1 MSLMKRHFSEKLIKK
16 YFFNNKYIPVKFSIF
31 YLLSAIIGIASI
43 NKLFIIYSENNEK
56 NFETHLSFN
65 FIFLFLLFTVIILF
79 LILNHMQKVILKIDK
94 SYKDLKEQDK
104 ERLMPYEFA
113 LNNSVDGIYW
123 FTIDAK
129 IVYLNDAA
137 CKMLGYDKEELLGK
151 YLEVMDPNFNRLTA
165 IEVMYKIRNTQNWI
179 LETTQKKKDGEIF
192 PVEVSGHGFTYGGQ
206 EYICAFGRDLSQRQ
220 EINKKITNINLE
232 LQKSLDEKE
241 ILLKEIHH
249 RVKNNMEIIS
259 SLLAMQLRRAEDD
272 EVKYILKQ
280 SKSRINTMALVH
292 EFLYLGENL
301 AYINLQDYIK
311 KLVQDIKEL
320 YISQNTQLEVDLHID
335 KIIFSTNRC
344 IQIGMV
350 LHELCVNALKYAF
363 KEDRENLLCIH
374 MKKIDD
380 KIHVKIRDN
389 GEGLEDVN
397 CLYKSDS
404 IGMQLIHSIVEDQ
417 LDATIEFKNNNGLEC
432 NIIFSKDEEE

>member
-16 YFFNNKYIPVKFSIF
+16 YFLNNKYIPVKFSIF

-56 NFETHLSFN
+56 SLETHLSFN
-65 FIFLFLLFTVIILF
+65 FIFLFLIFTVIVLF
-79 LILNHMQKVILKIDK
+79 VILNHMQKVISKIDK

-137 CKMLGYDKEELLGK
+137 CKMLGYEKEELLGK
-151 YLEVMDPNFNRLTA
+151 YLEVMDTNFNRLTA

-179 LETTQKKKDGEIF
+179 LETTQRRKNGEIF

-272 EVKYILKQ
+272 EVRNILKQ

-311 KLVQDIKEL
+311 KLIEDIKEL

-363 KEDRENLLCIH
+363 KENRENLLCIH
-374 MKKIDD
+374 MKRIDD

-389 GEGLEDVN
+389 GEGLEDIN

-432 NIIFSKDEEE
+432 NIIFSENEEE

>member
-1 MSLMKRHFSEKLIKK
+1 MSSMKKH
-16 YFFNNKYIPVKFSIF
+16 FFNNNNIPMKFSIF
-31 YLLSAIIGIASI
+31 YLITGIICILSVDRFFNIYFTYNQTNKNTSI
-43 NKLFIIYSENNEK
+43 TFD
-56 NFETHLSFN
+56 
-65 FIFLFLLFTVIILF
+65 FLILF
-79 LILNHMQKVILKIDK
+79 LIFSLLIFFFILNHMQKVITRIDK
-94 SYKDLKEQDK
+94 SYKELKDKDK
-104 ERLMPYEFA
+104 ERLLPYEFA

-123 FTIDAK
+123 FTIEAK

-137 CKMLGYDKEELLGK
+137 CNMLGYKKEELLGK
-151 YLEVMDPNFNRLTA
+151 YLESMDTNFNRKTA
-165 IEVMYKIRNTQNWI
+165 IEVMYKIRNTPNWI
-179 LETTQKKKDGEIF
+179 LETTQTKKNGKVF
-192 PVEVSGHGFTYGGQ
+192 PVEVSGHGFSYGGQ
-206 EYICAFGRDLSQRQ
+206 DYICAFGRDLTQRQ
-220 EINKKITNINLE
+220 ETNKKIKNINLE

-259 SLLAMQLRRAEDD
+259 SLLAMQLRRATD
-272 EVKYILKQ
+272 EEVRYILKQ

-311 KLVQDIKEL
+311 KLVEDIKEL
-320 YISQNTQLEVDLHID
+320 YISQNTKLDVDLHID
-335 KIIFSTNRC
+335 KLIFSTNRC

-374 MKKIDD
+374 MKKVND

-397 CLYKSDS
+397 SLYKSDS

-432 NIIFSKDEEE
+432 NIIFSKDEEEL

>member
-311 KLVQDIKEL
+311 KLIEDIKEL

-374 MKKIDD
+374 MKKVDD

-417 LDATIEFKNNNGLEC
+417 LDATIEFKNNSGLEC
-432 NIIFSKDEEE
+432 NIVFSKDEEE

>member
-1 MSLMKRHFSEKLIKK
+1 MSLRKQH
-16 YFFNNKYIPVKFSIF
+16 FFNSKNLPTKFSIF
-31 YLLSAIIGIASI
+31 YFIVGIIGIIVLDRFLNIYFIYNNVENSFI
-43 NKLFIIYSENNEK
+43 NFKL
-56 NFETHLSFN
+56 L
-65 FIFLFLLFTVIILF
+65 FLFLLFTIIILF
-79 LILNHMQKVILKIDK
+79 LILHHMQKVITKIDK
-94 SYKDLKEQDK
+94 SYKDLKIKDK

-113 LNNSVDGIYW
+113 LNNSVDAIYW
-123 FTIDAK
+123 FTLDAK
-129 IVYLNDAA
+129 FVYVNDAA
-137 CKMLGYDKEELLGK
+137 CRMLGYTKEELIGQP
-151 YLEVMDPNFNRLTA
+151 LEKIEPNFNRQTA
-165 IEVMYKIRNTQNWI
+165 IEAMNYIQNSPNYF
-179 LETTQKKKDGEIF
+179 LETTQIKKNGEVF
-192 PVEVSGHGFTYGGQ
+192 PVEVSGHGFEYMNNK
-206 EYICAFGRDLSQRQ
+206 YICAFGRDTTIRM
-220 EINKKITNINLE
+220 EYRNKITNINLE

-259 SLLAMQLRRAEDD
+259 SLLAMQLRRAKDD

-311 KLVQDIKEL
+311 RLVQDIKEL
-320 YISQNTQLEVDLHID
+320 YISQNTKLTVDLHID
-335 KIIFSTNRC
+335 KLIFSTNRC

-350 LHELCVNALKYAF
+350 IHELCVNALKYAF

-374 MKKIDD
+374 MKKIGD

-389 GEGLEDVN
+389 GEGLKDIN
-397 CLYKSDS
+397 CLYKSES

-417 LDATIEFKNNNGLEC
+417 LDAIIEFRNNNGLEC

>member
-1 MSLMKRHFSEKLIKK
+1 MSSMKKH
-16 YFFNNKYIPVKFSIF
+16 FFNNKHIPVKFSIF
-31 YLLSAIIGIASI
+31 YLITGIIGIISI
-43 NKLFIIYSENNEK
+43 DRFFNIYFTYGQTDNN
-56 NFETHLSFN
+56 SAFN
-65 FIFLFLLFTVIILF
+65 FLFLFLLFSVLILF
-79 LILNHMQKVILKIDK
+79 VILNHMQKVISRIDK

-104 ERLMPYEFA
+104 ERLLPYEFA
-113 LNNSVDGIYW
+113 LNNSFDQIFW
-123 FTIDAK
+123 FTTDAK

-137 CKMLGYDKEELLGK
+137 CKMLGYEKEELLGK
-151 YLEVMDPNFNRLTA
+151 YLEVVDPNFNRQTA
-165 IEVMYKIRNTQNWI
+165 IEIMHKIRNTENWI
-179 LETTQKKKDGEIF
+179 LETTQRKKNGEIF
-192 PVEVSGHGFTYGGQ
+192 PAEVSGHGFIHRGQ
-206 EYICAFGRDLSQRQ
+206 EYTCTFSKDISQRQ
-220 EINKKITNINLE
+220 EINKKITTMNLE

-259 SLLAMQLRRAEDD
+259 SLLAMQLRRAKDD

-311 KLVQDIKEL
+311 RLVQDIKEL
-320 YISQNTQLEVDLHID
+320 YISQNTKLNVDLHID
-335 KIIFSTNRC
+335 KLIFSTNRC

-350 LHELCVNALKYAF
+350 IHELCVNALKYAF
-363 KEDRENLLCIH
+363 KENRDNLLCIH
-374 MKKIDD
+374 IKKLED

-389 GEGLEDVN
+389 GEGLKDIN
-397 CLYKSDS
+397 CLYKSES

-417 LDATIEFKNNNGLEC
+417 LDANIEFKNNNGLEC
-432 NIIFSKDEEE
+432 NIVFSKDEEE

>member
-1 MSLMKRHFSEKLIKK
+1 MSSMKKH
-16 YFFNNKYIPVKFSIF
+16 FFNDNNIPVKFSIF
-31 YLLSAIIGIASI
+31 YLITGIIGIISVDKFFNIYFTYNQTNKNTSI
-43 NKLFIIYSENNEK
+43 
-56 NFETHLSFN
+56 SFD
-65 FIFLFLLFTVIILF
+65 FLILFLIFSVLVFF
-79 LILNHMQKVILKIDK
+79 LILNHMQKVITRIDK
-94 SYKDLKEQDK
+94 SYKELKDKDK

-123 FTIDAK
+123 FTIEAK

-137 CKMLGYDKEELLGK
+137 CNMLGYKKEELLGK
-151 YLEVMDPNFNRLTA
+151 YLEVMDTNFNRQTA
-165 IEVMYKIRNTQNWI
+165 IDVMYKIRNTKNWI
-179 LETTQKKKDGEIF
+179 LETTQRRKNGEVF
-192 PVEVSGHGFTYGGQ
+192 PVEVSGHGFTYAGQ
-206 EYICAFGRDLSQRQ
+206 EYICAFGRDLTQRQ
-220 EINKKITNINLE
+220 ETNKKITNINLE

-259 SLLAMQLRRAEDD
+259 SLLAMQLRRAKDD
-272 EVKYILKQ
+272 EVRYILKQ

-311 KLVQDIKEL
+311 KLVEDIKEL
-320 YISQNTQLEVDLHID
+320 YISQNTNLEVDLHID
-335 KIIFSTNRC
+335 KLIFSTNRC

-389 GEGLEDVN
+389 GEGLEDVT

-432 NIIFSKDEEE
+432 NIIFSKDEEEL

>member
-1 MSLMKRHFSEKLIKK
+1 MSLMKRHF
-16 YFFNNKYIPVKFSIF
+16 FNNNNIPVKFSIF
-31 YLLSAIIGIASI
+31 YLITGIIGIISI
-43 NKLFIIYSENNEK
+43 DKFFNIYFIYNQTNKNTSITFDFLI
-56 NFETHLSFN
+56 
-65 FIFLFLLFTVIILF
+65 LFLIFSLLVFF
-79 LILNHMQKVILKIDK
+79 LILNHMQKVITKIDK
-94 SYKDLKEQDK
+94 SYKELKDKDK
-104 ERLMPYEFA
+104 ERLLPYEFA

-137 CKMLGYDKEELLGK
+137 CDMLGYKKEELLGK
-151 YLEVMDPNFNRLTA
+151 YLESMDTNFNRQTA
-165 IEVMYKIRNTQNWI
+165 IDVMYKIRNTPNWI
-179 LETTQKKKDGEIF
+179 LETTQTRKNGEIF
-192 PVEVSGHGFTYGGQ
+192 PVEVSGHGFSYGGQ
-206 EYICAFGRDLSQRQ
+206 EYICAFGRDLTQRQ
-220 EINKKITNINLE
+220 ETNKKITNINLE

-259 SLLAMQLRRAEDD
+259 SLLAMQLRRATD
-272 EVKYILKQ
+272 EEVRYILKQ

-311 KLVQDIKEL
+311 KLVEDIKEL
-320 YISQNTQLEVDLHID
+320 YISQNTKLDVDLHID
-335 KIIFSTNRC
+335 KLIFSTNRC

-374 MKKIDD
+374 MNKIDD

-389 GEGLEDVN
+389 GEGLEDVTS
-397 CLYKSDS
+397 LYKSDS

-432 NIIFSKDEEE
+432 NIIFSKDEEEL

>member
-1 MSLMKRHFSEKLIKK
+1 MSSMKKH
-16 YFFNNKYIPVKFSIF
+16 FFNNNNIPVKFSIF
-31 YLLSAIIGIASI
+31 YLITGIIGIISVDKFFNIYFTYNQTNKNTSI
-43 NKLFIIYSENNEK
+43 TFDFLI
-56 NFETHLSFN
+56 
-65 FIFLFLLFTVIILF
+65 LFLIFSVLVFF
-79 LILNHMQKVILKIDK
+79 LILNHMQKVITKIDK
-94 SYKDLKEQDK
+94 SYKDLKDKDK

-137 CKMLGYDKEELLGK
+137 CNMLGYKKEELLGK
-151 YLEVMDPNFNRLTA
+151 YLEVMDTNFNRQTA
-165 IEVMYKIRNTQNWI
+165 IDVMHKIKNTKNWI
-179 LETTQKKKDGEIF
+179 LETTQRRKNGELF
-192 PVEVSGHGFTYGGQ
+192 PVEVSGHGFTYAGQ
-206 EYICAFGRDLSQRQ
+206 EYICAFGRDLTQRQ
-220 EINKKITNINLE
+220 ETNKKITNINLE

-259 SLLAMQLRRAEDD
+259 SLLAMQLRRAKDD
-272 EVKYILKQ
+272 EVRYILKQ

-311 KLVQDIKEL
+311 KLVEDIKEL
-320 YISQNTQLEVDLHID
+320 YISQNTKLEVDLHID
-335 KIIFSTNRC
+335 KLIFSTNRC

-389 GEGLEDVN
+389 GEGLEDVTS
-397 CLYKSDS
+397 LYKSDS

-417 LDATIEFKNNNGLEC
+417 LDATIEFRNNNGLEC
-432 NIIFSKDEEE
+432 NIIFSKDEDEL

>member
-1 MSLMKRHFSEKLIKK
+1 MSSMKKH
-16 YFFNNKYIPVKFSIF
+16 FFNNNHIPTKFSIF
-31 YLLSAIIGIASI
+31 YLVSGIIGIISLD
-43 NKLFIIYSENNEK
+43 KLFTIYFANNQNSSEISL
-56 NFETHLSFN
+56 TFN
-65 FIFLFLLFTVIILF
+65 FMFSFLVLTVLVLFF
-79 LILNHMQKVILKIDK
+79 ILNHMQKVISRIDK
-94 SYKDLKEQDK
+94 SYNDLKDKDK

-113 LNNSVDGIYW
+113 LDNSVDGIYW

-129 IVYLNDAA
+129 IVYINNAA
-137 CKMLGYDKEELLGK
+137 CSMLGYEKEELLGK
-151 YLEVMDPNFNRLTA
+151 NLEFMDTNFNRITA
-165 IEVMYKIRNTQNWI
+165 IKVMHKIRNSQNWI
-179 LETTQKKKDGEIF
+179 LETSQRKKNGEIF
-192 PVEVSGHGFTYGGQ
+192 PVEVSGHGFSYAGQ
-206 EYICAFGRDLSQRQ
+206 EYICAFGRDISQRQ
-220 EINKKITNINLE
+220 EINKKITNINQE

-259 SLLAMQLRRAEDD
+259 SLLAMQLRRAKDD
-272 EVKYILKQ
+272 EVKHILKQ

-311 KLVQDIKEL
+311 KLVEDIKEL
-320 YISQNTQLEVDLHID
+320 YISQNTKLDIDLDID
-335 KIIFSTNRC
+335 KLIFSTNRC

-363 KEDRENLLCIH
+363 KEDRENLLSIH
-374 MKKIDD
+374 MNKIND
-380 KIHVKIRDN
+380 KIHVKVKDN
-389 GEGLEDVN
+389 GEGLTDIN
-397 CLYKSDS
+397 YLYKNDS

-432 NIIFSKDEEE
+432 NIIFSKDEEEL

>member
-1 MSLMKRHFSEKLIKK
+1 MSSMKKH
-16 YFFNNKYIPVKFSIF
+16 FFNNNNIPVKFSIF
-31 YLLSAIIGIASI
+31 YLITGIIGIISVDKFFNIYFTYNKTDKSTSI
-43 NKLFIIYSENNEK
+43 TFDFLI
-56 NFETHLSFN
+56 
-65 FIFLFLLFTVIILF
+65 LFLIFSVLVFF
-79 LILNHMQKVILKIDK
+79 LILNHMQKVITKIDK
-94 SYKDLKEQDK
+94 SYKDLKDKDK

-137 CKMLGYDKEELLGK
+137 CNMLGYKKEELLGK
-151 YLEVMDPNFNRLTA
+151 YLEVMDTNFNRKTA
-165 IEVMYKIRNTQNWI
+165 KDVMYKIRNTKNWI
-179 LETTQKKKDGEIF
+179 LETTQRRKNGEIF
-192 PVEVSGHGFTYGGQ
+192 PVEVSGHGFSYAGQ
-206 EYICAFGRDLSQRQ
+206 EYICAFGRDLTQRQ

-259 SLLAMQLRRAEDD
+259 SLLSMQLRRAKDD

-311 KLVQDIKEL
+311 KLVEDIKEL
-320 YISQNTQLEVDLHID
+320 YISQNTKLKVDLHID
-335 KIIFSTNRC
+335 KLIFSTNRC

-363 KEDRENLLCIH
+363 KEDRDNLLCIH
-374 MKKIDD
+374 MKKFDD

-389 GEGLEDVN
+389 GEEKVDVN

-432 NIIFSKDEEE
+432 NIIFSKDEEEL

>member
-1 MSLMKRHFSEKLIKK
+1 MGSMKKH
-16 YFFNNKYIPVKFSIF
+16 FFNNKNIPAKFSVF
-31 YLLSAIIGIASI
+31 YLITGIVGIICIDRFFSI
-43 NKLFIIYSENNEK
+43 YFAYNKTIEEGSL
-56 NFETHLSFN
+56 TFN
-65 FIFLFLLFTVIILF
+65 FLFLFLVFTVVVLF
-79 LILNHMQKVILKIDK
+79 LILNHMQKVISRIDK
-94 SYKDLKEQDK
+94 SYKELKDKDK

-113 LNNSVDGIYW
+113 LNNSVDAIYW
-123 FTIDAK
+123 YTIDAK

-137 CKMLGYDKEELLGK
+137 CKMLGYEKEELLGK
-151 YLEVMDPNFNRLTA
+151 YLEVMDTNFNRQTA
-165 IEVMYKIRNTQNWI
+165 IEVMQKIRNSDTWI
-179 LETTQKKKDGEIF
+179 LETSQRKKNGEIF
-192 PVEVSGHGFTYGGQ
+192 PVEVTGHSFSYAGQ
-206 EYICAFGRDLSQRQ
+206 EYICAFGRDNTQRQ
-220 EINKKITNINLE
+220 EFNKKITNINHE

-259 SLLAMQLRRAEDD
+259 SLLAMQLRRAKDD
-272 EVKYILKQ
+272 EVRYILKQ

-311 KLVQDIKEL
+311 KLVEDIKEL
-320 YISQNTQLEVDLHID
+320 YISQNTKLEVELHID
-335 KIIFSTNRC
+335 KLIFSTNRC

-350 LHELCVNALKYAF
+350 LHELCVNSLKYAF

-374 MKKIDD
+374 MKKIGD

-389 GEGLEDVN
+389 GEGLADIN

-432 NIIFSKDEEE
+432 NIVLPKDEENL